1 VQQLTKGA
9 QQIAYKIVFI
19 RAEIVRL
26 EAATKAT
33 KKRKS
38 RKRRYIQAEEILT
51 VSKVLDLIAIRE
63 GGRRE
68 EGKEPAKRVRS
79 GRRCSCYSEIRHN
92 SRTCK
97 VEIKD
102 INDSDASE

>member
-1 VQQLTKGA
+1 VLM
-9 QQIAYKIVFI
+9 

-26 EAATKAT
+26 KAATKAI

-63 GGRRE
+63 GSRRK
-68 EGKEPAKRVRS
+68 EGKELAKRVRS
-79 GRRCSCYSEIRHN
+79 GRRYSRYSEIGHN

-97 VEIKD
+97 VEIKN
-102 INDSDASE
+102 INNSNASK